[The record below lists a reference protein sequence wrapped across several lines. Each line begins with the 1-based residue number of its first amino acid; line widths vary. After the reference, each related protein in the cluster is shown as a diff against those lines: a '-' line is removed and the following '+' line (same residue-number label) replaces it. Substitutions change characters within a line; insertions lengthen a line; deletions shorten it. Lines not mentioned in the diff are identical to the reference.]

1 MASISVIAGIT
12 LMWYRNGS
20 IRLSASDTPM
30 PGSMPMNMPIAMPT
44 NSSPIA
50 SGVSSCEKPENRSCV
65 IGTRSRGPGAA
76 PAGGLPGHA
85 EADPGG

>member
-65 IGTRSRGPGAA
+65 IANLSRGLLDHITVA
-76 PAGGLPGHA
+76 
-85 EADPGG
+85 